1 MTGKSVLIFSI
12 AFLFVLLMGWLGQQ
26 RVAPWE
32 ILVGPRSADQVRIAC
47 VGDSITF
54 GSGIRNPKRNSYPAQ
69 LGQRLGQGYRVRNF
83 GVGGTTLLKQGDFP
97 YWQQKAYQQTLA
109 FNPDIVVIK
118 LGTNDSKPQNW
129 RYGDAFLETYE
140 ALVEQFQTL
149 DSQPQVWV
157 CTPVPAYSQLAG
169 IEAAVIVKE
178 VIPQVKQVAELTGA
192 GLIDLYG
199 ALSDRPE
206 LFPDGVHPN
215 TEGAALIAETVFRTI
230 APQPET

>member
-12 AFLFVLLMGWLGQQ
+12 AFLFVLLMGWFGRQRFDPRENPVGQT
-26 RVAPWE
+26 PT
-32 ILVGPRSADQVRIAC
+32 DQVRIAC
-47 VGDSITF
+47 IGDSITF

-69 LGQRLGQGYRVRNF
+69 LGRRLGKGYRVRNF
-83 GVGGTTLLKQGDFP
+83 GVGGTTLLKQGDSP
-97 YWQQKAYQQTLA
+97 YWQQKAYQQALA
-109 FNPDIVVIK
+109 FNPNIVVIK

-129 RYGDAFLETYE
+129 RYGEAFLEEYE
-140 ALVEQFQTL
+140 ALVEQFQSL
-149 DSQPQVWV
+149 SSQPEIWV

-169 IEAAVIVKE
+169 IEATVIVKE

-206 LFPDGVHPN
+206 LFPDGIHPN
-215 TEGAALIAETVFRTI
+215 ADGAELIAETVFRTI
-230 APQPET
+230 APQPAT